1 MKKWIVFLVLAPSLA
16 LAQRPSSANPPVP
29 DETVVVTGTFDPI
42 PLSESNR
49 TVVSF
54 NTEENPLLYHSWV
67 DYLRL
72 DPSVDLEQR
81 GAAGVQADLS
91 VRGASFEQSLV
102 LLNGLR
108 VNDAQ
113 SGHHNM
119 DIPLPLEAVSRIE
132 VLHGAGSTL
141 YGADA
146 VGGAVNFLT
155 ARPRTTELRERIGF
169 GNFGFNEQRI
179 LVAYLGGRWSEQ
191 LTGSRDA
198 SSGFRPDRD
207 YRSSSASSET
217 RFESVLGETDLLFA
231 GSDRP
236 FGADQFYGNF
246 PSWER
251 TKSWFA
257 SIRQDLGQTTNVAF
271 GYRRHSDEFVLIRD
285 NPAVYENNHVSQSWQ
300 GAVRRRSTLS
310 NDSSLNYGLDAD
322 ADEIDSNN
330 LGHHSRNREAGYVNL
345 DLQSFHRVFLS
356 VGAREEIFS
365 GGNAQFAPTIAS
377 GIWLRKGLRLR
388 ASASRAFRLPTY
400 TDLYY
405 RDPANLGNPFLK
417 PESAWDFEGG
427 PEWNPGGR
435 ISAQLTVFHRRDHN
449 DIDYVKNTPASPW
462 QATNIQNLAF
472 TGVEASVRFKLPRS
486 QAVQSAYTGLHGS
499 QQPLPG
505 VMSKYVFNY
514 PSHNATFSWLGQFGN
529 VFSART
535 RVGVVQRLGHDAY
548 PVWDLSAS
556 RSHGRIR
563 PYLEFSNLS
572 NTGYEEIS
580 GVAMPGRSVT
590 GGLELI
596 LAR

>member
-1 MKKWIVFLVLAPSLA
+1 MKKWIVFLVLARSLA

-29 DETVVVTGTFDPI
+29 NETVVVTGTFDPI

-54 NTEENPLLYHSWV
+54 DTEENPLLYHSWV

-257 SIRQDLGQTTNVAF
+257 SIRQDL
-271 GYRRHSDEFVLIRD
+271 
-285 NPAVYENNHVSQSWQ
+285 
-300 GAVRRRSTLS
+300 
-310 NDSSLNYGLDAD
+310 
-322 ADEIDSNN
+322 
-330 LGHHSRNREAGYVNL
+330 
-345 DLQSFHRVFLS
+345 
-356 VGAREEIFS
+356 
-365 GGNAQFAPTIAS
+365 
-377 GIWLRKGLRLR
+377 
-388 ASASRAFRLPTY
+388 
-400 TDLYY
+400 
-405 RDPANLGNPFLK
+405 
-417 PESAWDFEGG
+417 
-427 PEWNPGGR
+427 
-435 ISAQLTVFHRRDHN
+435 
-449 DIDYVKNTPASPW
+449 
-462 QATNIQNLAF
+462 
-472 TGVEASVRFKLPRS
+472 
-486 QAVQSAYTGLHGS
+486 
-499 QQPLPG
+499 
-505 VMSKYVFNY
+505 
-514 PSHNATFSWLGQFGN
+514 
-529 VFSART
+529 
-535 RVGVVQRLGHDAY
+535 
-548 PVWDLSAS
+548 
-556 RSHGRIR
+556 
-563 PYLEFSNLS
+563 
-572 NTGYEEIS
+572 
-580 GVAMPGRSVT
+580 
-590 GGLELI
+590 
-596 LAR
+596 